1 MELYRMPNT
10 PNISGPQSGGLENE
24 PEKKKEEDRKVGG
37 FWWWSP
43 AYLAGIVLG
52 ITGWYFWY
60 LSHHKHEAAP
70 VQSAQ
75 LLQPAQA
82 QPVHVV
88 REKIESAY
96 FYRVDGKDT
105 AGRAASFDFIV
116 LTGDYTWALGSH
128 TDVVSKGAAVPEAE
142 TAERVLSP
150 KIRDS
155 LSSATDLI
163 SVGLASQEGERE
175 AEEARAVARSQT
187 IAGWLGKVS
196 SPSMAL
202 WSLTLGQYS
211 GTCKHQEAEDTSFE
225 RPIILSGVRSKAD
238 GANLQ
243 EALAD
248 AISGHDNLPSRECY
262 SRFDM
267 TKVR

>member
-1 MELYRMPNT
+1 MPNT
-10 PNISGPQSGGLENE
+10 SNISGPQSGGLENE

-43 AYLAGIVLG
+43 AYLAAIVLG

-70 VQSAQ
+70 QAAQ
-75 LLQPAQA
+75 LAQPAPA
-82 QPVHVV
+82 QPVHVA

-96 FYRVDGKDT
+96 FYRIDGKDT

-116 LTGDYTWALGSH
+116 LTGDFTWALGSH
-128 TDVVSKGAAVPEAE
+128 TDVVSKGAPVPEAE

-225 RPIILSGVRSKAD
+225 RPIILSGVRAKAD
-238 GANLQ
+238 GTNLQ

>member
-1 MELYRMPNT
+1 MPNT

-43 AYLAGIVLG
+43 AYLAAIVLG

-60 LSHHKHEAAP
+60 LGHHKQEAAP
-70 VQSAQ
+70 VQAAQ
-75 LLQPAQA
+75 IAQPAPA
-82 QPVHVV
+82 QPVHAV

-128 TDVVSKGAAVPEAE
+128 TDVVSKGAPVPEAE

-187 IAGWLGKVS
+187 IASWLGKVS

-211 GTCKHQEAEDTSFE
+211 GSCKHQEAEDTSFE
-225 RPIILSGVRSKAD
+225 RPIILSGVRAKAD

>member
-1 MELYRMPNT
+1 MPNKS
-10 PNISGPQSGGLENE
+10 NIPGPQSGGLENE

-43 AYLAGIVLG
+43 AYLAAIVLG

-60 LSHHKHEAAP
+60 LSHHHAEPKAVQVAQPAP
-70 VQSAQ
+70 V
-75 LLQPAQA
+75 P
-82 QPVHVV
+82 QPVHVE
-88 REKIESAY
+88 RQKIESAY
-96 FYRVDGKDT
+96 FFRVDGKDT
-105 AGRAASFDFIV
+105 AGRAASFDFII
-116 LTGDYTWALGSH
+116 LTGDYTWALGS
-128 TDVVSKGAAVPEAE
+128 TTEVVAKDGPVPEAS

-150 KIRDS
+150 KIRES
-155 LSSATDLI
+155 LAGASDLI
-163 SVGLASQEGERE
+163 SVGLASKEGERE
-175 AEEARAVARSQT
+175 AEEARAVARAQT
-187 IAGWLGKVS
+187 IAGWLTKVG
-196 SPSMAL
+196 SPSQEL

-211 GTCKHQEAEDTSFE
+211 KDCKHQEAEDTSFE
-225 RPIILSGVRSKAD
+225 RPIILSGVRAKAD

>member
-1 MELYRMPNT
+1 MPNT
-10 PNISGPQSGGLENE
+10 TNISGPRSGGLENE
-24 PEKKKEEDRKVGG
+24 PEKKEEEDRKLGG

-43 AYLAGIVLG
+43 AYLAAIVLG

-60 LSHHKHEAAP
+60 LGHRGHEPKP
-70 VQSAQ
+70 VQAVQ
-75 LLQPAQA
+75 VTQPAA
-82 QPVHVV
+82 VQPVHVE
-88 REKIESAY
+88 RQKIESAY
-96 FYRVDGKDT
+96 FFRVDGKDT
-105 AGRAASFDFIV
+105 AGRPASFDFIV
-116 LTGDYTWALGSH
+116 LTGDYTWALGSA
-128 TDVVSKGAAVPEAE
+128 TEVVSNGAAIPEAE
-142 TAERVLSP
+142 TAGRVLSP
-150 KIRDS
+150 KIVES
-155 LSSATDLI
+155 LASASDLI

-187 IAGWLGKVS
+187 IVGWLGKVS

-211 GTCKHQEAEDTSFE
+211 GSCKHQEAEDTSFE